1 MEMVRVCIVVRRTQ
15 LEKYQYL
22 EVGVG
27 IGNFG
32 INEMVVQ
39 RSAVIIPYIGANPR
53 NTLNMVEW
61 GRNVTEYKWNVC
73 HVALR

>member
-1 MEMVRVCIVVRRTQ
+1 MHSGQAYTIRKVSILGT
-15 LEKYQYL
+15 
-22 EVGVG
+22 VGVG